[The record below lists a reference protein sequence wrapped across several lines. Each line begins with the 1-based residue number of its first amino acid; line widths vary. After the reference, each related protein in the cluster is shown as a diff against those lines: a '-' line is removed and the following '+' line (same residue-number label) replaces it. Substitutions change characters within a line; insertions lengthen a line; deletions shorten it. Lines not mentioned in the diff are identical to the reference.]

1 VRLLAQI
8 GGRLDVMTKA
18 GVGTT
23 FWAHFPVRPP
33 SSSRAAA
40 GGTEDNLESMITR
53 VVTIR
58 KAEGS

>member
-1 VRLLAQI
+1 MRLLAQI
-8 GGRLDVMTKA
+8 GGRLDVMTKV

-33 SSSRAAA
+33 STIRPTA
-40 GGTEDNLESMITR
+40 GIDDNLENMISR